1 MSDGAGGGKDNHDA
15 WLGPILEHVAELLPA
30 QAPLEVFVHH
40 NTLHAFQHLPFH
52 EAVARAGETLGASG
66 YLDEGEYRR
75 AFAAGRITEADLT
88 AAIRERL
95 RRLDE
100 PISSAL
106 PSPEDLARLILVHG
120 VHAETPAG
128 VLWQLNEHQAATR
141 FAPEVSAVAR
151 SRIIRETVPW
161 LTRLVE
167 SEPLPELLARL
178 TGPGDA
184 RHIAHTFE
192 ERFGRVASAASVR
205 ARLGGT
211 GEDLAVACLWETARA
226 LSVGREMP
234 RSTRTPLPDPR
245 APLPR
250 DAVLRVG
257 ADDPDD
263 LVHPI
268 LITLAGAFLDR
279 GQSHW
284 SMPDREHGF
293 FVAFRRVLGAGHAV
307 RPAWLANLGDLLR
320 TWEAVGESSEKAVE
334 GLLDELGIAPLER
347 ARFLES
353 TLLRLPGW
361 AGMFHRLEGSPAPGG
376 RSAPAIRLVD
386 FLAVRLCLD
395 LLALADIGKRLG
407 HHGPVADLRDHCAS
421 LVPVAEP
428 LFSGEHDRAWP
439 LFLLAQHAGLGAPD
453 LAALSPD
460 EIGRLFRLLER
471 LDDRSRLTVWHEAY
485 ERHYRVRLLDALSV
499 QAKVRPAESASEPRF
514 MLFSCIDDRN
524 ESFRRHFEEVAR
536 EHETYGVAGFFN
548 LAIAYQG
555 IDDPSTFPLC
565 PVVLTPRHKIAEEPL
580 SGEAPRA
587 EARRRRLQSLT
598 QVSVEI
604 EKASRSLVWG
614 AIVTAFAGFLAALP
628 MLAAVFMPWI
638 AGRVRK
644 KVASWVVPA
653 PKTRLHGARS
663 QVDESASIA
672 VGFTTDEKVDRVASL
687 LENVGLTGGFARVI
701 VLLGHDSSSANN
713 PHFAAYSCGAC
724 GGRSGGPNARLF
736 AQMANRPEVRAALKS
751 RGIVVPDG
759 TWFVG
764 GEHDTAADTIR
775 LFDLEEAPIDLVPE
789 LEALQGLLDQALA
802 RNAHERCRKF
812 ASAPQPLSL
821 DAARRHV
828 EARSYDLSQAR
839 PELGHATNASCI
851 VGRRSATRGLFLDR
865 RAFLVSYDPRPDE
878 SGQILE
884 RILLAVVPVC
894 AGINL
899 EYLFSSTDNP
909 RLGAGTKLPHN
920 VTGLFGVMNGAS
932 SDLKTGL
939 PVQMV
944 EVHEPLRL
952 VLVVEATPEVVRA
965 VVDRQPSLRELV
977 ENAWLHLV
985 SLHPRTGEIATFSP
999 GRGFEPWSPTHTRL
1013 PEVDRSVDWYR
1024 GHAGLLTPALV
1035 APDKAP
1041 LEEVGPSV

>member
-1 MSDGAGGGKDNHDA
+1 MSDGTGATQAGHDA

-40 NTLHAFQHLPFH
+40 NTLHAFESLPFH
-52 EAVARAGETLGASG
+52 EAVARAGETWGTRG

-75 AFAAGRITEADLT
+75 ALASGRITESDLT
-88 AAIRERL
+88 ASIRARVEGL
-95 RRLDE
+95 E
-100 PISSAL
+100 QPISAAL

-120 VHAETPAG
+120 VHGETPAS

-141 FAPEVSAVAR
+141 FAPDVSAVAR
-151 SRIIRETVPW
+151 SRIVREAVPW
-161 LTRLVE
+161 LGRLVE
-167 SEPLPELLARL
+167 SEPLPDLLARL

-184 RHIAHTFE
+184 RHMAQTFE
-192 ERFGRVASAASVR
+192 ERFGRAASVASVR
-205 ARLGGT
+205 ALLAGT
-211 GEDLAVACLWETARA
+211 GEDLAVASLWESARA
-226 LSVGREMP
+226 LSVGRDLP
-234 RSTRTPLPDPR
+234 RSTRTPQPDPR
-245 APLPR
+245 VPLPR

-320 TWEAVGESSEKAVE
+320 TWEAVGESSEKVIE

-407 HHGPVADLRDHCAS
+407 HDGPVADLRDHCAA
-421 LVPVAEP
+421 LTPVAEP

-453 LAALSPD
+453 LAALAPD

-471 LDDRSRLTVWHEAY
+471 LDDRSRLAVWHEAY
-485 ERHYRVRLLDALSV
+485 ERHYRARLLDALHAH
-499 QAKVRPAESASEPRF
+499 AKQRPSEPQPQPRF
-514 MLFSCIDDRN
+514 LLFTCIDDRN
-524 ESFRRHFEEVAR
+524 ESIRRHFEEVAR
-536 EHETYGVAGFFN
+536 EHATYGVAGFFN

-565 PVVLTPRHKIAEEPL
+565 PVVLTPQHKVAEEPL
-580 SGEAPRA
+580 SAEAPRA
-587 EARRRRLQSLT
+587 EARRKRLQSLT
-598 QVSVEI
+598 YASVGL
-604 EKASRSLVWG
+604 EKASRSLLWG
-614 AIVTAFAGFLAALP
+614 VIVTAFAGFVAALP

-672 VGFTTDEKVDRVASL
+672 VGFTTEEKVERVASL
-687 LENVGLTGGFARVI
+687 LENVGLTAGFARVI
-701 VLLGHDSSSANN
+701 ALLGHDSSSANN
-713 PHFAAYSCGAC
+713 PHVAAYSCGAC

-736 AQMANRPEVRAALKS
+736 AQMANRPEVRLALKS

-764 GEHDTAADTIR
+764 GEHDTAADTVR

-789 LEALQGLLDQALA
+789 LEVLQASLDQALA

-812 ASAPQPLSL
+812 ASASSSLSL
-821 DAARRHV
+821 EAARRHV

-851 VGRRSATRGLFLDR
+851 VGRRSSSRGLFLDR
-865 RAFLVSYDPRPDE
+865 RAFLVSYDPRSDE
-878 SGQILE
+878 DGQILE

-899 EYLFSSTDNP
+899 EYFFSSTDNP
-909 RLGAGTKLPHN
+909 KLGAGTKLPHN

-932 SDLKTGL
+932 SDLRTGL
-939 PVQMV
+939 PLQMV

-952 VLVVEATPEVVRA
+952 VLVVEAAHAVIGA
-965 VVDRQPSLRELV
+965 VVERQPSLKQLFD
-977 ENAWLHLV
+977 NAWVHLAAI
-985 SLHPRTGEIATFSP
+985 HPDSGEISIFSAA
-999 GRGFEPWSPTHTRL
+999 RGFEPWSSPPSRL

-1024 GHAGLLTPALV
+1024 GHDGILSPAFV
-1035 APDKAP
+1035 APDKAL
-1041 LEEVGPSV
+1041 LEEVGRGV